1 MNRGELRNQFQ
12 ADLRKFRRST
22 IERKQMSTKTTFKRI
37 ALVAV
42 AALGL
47 GVLSV
52 APSSAATGTITLAS
66 VQSGTA
72 ALDSTANLGAETTTA
87 AIFSVQSLLTG
98 TDSITV
104 QFLATG
110 TNPTGSAV
118 NPVLTFLDSTSAQ
131 TGTLATNG
139 KIRAYSSATA
149 DSVTAGNTITESTA
163 ANNVLGAQFALYLD
177 STTTQT
183 RVAGTYNYLVI
194 AKGYNAGVINDAL
207 TTTLPVSITI
217 AAATSASKTPSAVK
231 SFANLSATSVAAGT
245 AKATSD
251 AVQSIE
257 ATTGTAAGYIFVG
270 VRNAV
275 DGYAAAQDSLTAV
288 VTGAGVVC
296 VSDGSVCGKSI
307 SKVSVTGDYQ
317 FVLKADGTAGAS
329 SVAVTSG
336 VLGVTYTKTLSYY
349 AKAAKTITA
358 SVFTPVLAVGTND
371 SAVVVTA
378 ADANGTA
385 WTGTPYIYAA
395 TAADALIGG
404 SATTP
409 KACVLSTDKTKAYCP
424 VTTIAAGTAS
434 FLVIDA
440 STIALATA
448 TSAAVSVTASAATA
462 ATVKIAFDKAT
473 YGPGEKA
480 VVTVTP
486 LDSAGKAIAATTGN
500 FLAAAL
506 TSNIAFVSA
515 GTTTTSLAAA
525 SVTTEAYAGTDKS
538 AGAQSFVIYMPA
550 SSGTV
555 TLTGKGG
562 SSLPLAGQVAVTASA
577 SVVNASVDAA
587 TDAAN
592 EATDAANAATDAAL
606 AAADAADAATA
617 AAQDA
622 SDAVAAL
629 SASVE
634 KLVASLKAQLT
645 SLTNLVIKIQK
656 KVKA

>member
-1 MNRGELRNQFQ
+1 
-12 ADLRKFRRST
+12 
-22 IERKQMSTKTTFKRI
+22 MSTKTTFKRI

-52 APSSAATGTITLAS
+52 APSSAAVVSAS
-66 VQSGTA
+66 VTSTA
-72 ALDSTANLGAETTTA
+72 AGANSIIGTTTGVSSDSTTSASFLVT
-87 AIFSVQSLLTG
+87 SLLGSTN
-98 TDSITV
+98 DSLSVVFVVKSEPADSTV
-104 QFLATG
+104 VPRM
-110 TNPTGSAV
+110 N
-118 NPVLTFLDSTSAQ
+118 FLDTATTSSKAVVAK
-131 TGTLATNG
+131 TLGTPVSQNVIT
-139 KIRAYSSATA
+139 
-149 DSVTAGNTITESTA
+149 DSVTAGTPLWITAS
-163 ANNVLGAQFALYLD
+163 ANNSYANADFTIGLD
-177 STTTQT
+177 SATA
-183 RVAGTYNYLVI
+183 VAKAGTYTYTVVVS
-194 AKGYNAGVINDAL
+194 AYNGG
-207 TTTLPVSITI
+207 SGS
-217 AAATSASKTPSAVK
+217 AAATQYTTDVSIVVSASTDLSKTPSAVK
-231 SFANLSATSVAAGT
+231 SFANLSATSVSAGT

-251 AVQSIE
+251 AVQSIV
-257 ATTGTAAGYIFVG
+257 ATAGTAAGFIFVG
-270 VRNAV
+270 NRNSA
-275 DGYAAAQDSLTAV
+275 DGYTTAEDSLTAV

-296 VSDGSVCGKSI
+296 VSGGSVCGKSI
-307 SKVSVTGDYQ
+307 SKVAATGDYQ
-317 FVLKADGTAGAS
+317 FELKADGTAGVS
-329 SVAVTSG
+329 TVAVTSG

-358 SVFTPVLAVGTND
+358 SALTPILTVGTND

-378 ADANGTA
+378 VDANGTA

-409 KACVLSTDKTKAYCP
+409 AACVLSTDKSKAYCP
-424 VTTIAAGTAS
+424 VTTKTAGTAN
-434 FLVIDA
+434 LKVIDA

-448 TSAAVSVTASAATA
+448 TADVKVTASSATA
-462 ATVKIAFDKAT
+462 ATVKVAFDKAT
-473 YGPGEKA
+473 YAPGEKA

-486 LDSAGKAIAATTGN
+486 LDASGNAIAASTGN
-500 FLAAAL
+500 YLAAAL
-506 TSNIAFVSA
+506 TSNVAIVS
-515 GTTTTSLAAA
+515 GGNTVTSLAAA

-538 AGAQSFVIYMPA
+538 AGSQSFVIYMPLA
-550 SSGTV
+550 SGTV

-577 SVVNASVDAA
+577 DVVNSSVDAA

-629 SASVE
+629 SASVS
-634 KLVASLKAQLT
+634 KLISSLRAQIT

-656 KVKA
+656 KVRA

>member
-1 MNRGELRNQFQ
+1 
-12 ADLRKFRRST
+12 
-22 IERKQMSTKTTFKRI
+22 MSTKTTFKRI

-52 APSSAATGTITLAS
+52 APSSAAAGTITLAS

-72 ALDSTANLGAETTTA
+72 ALDSTANTGAETTTA
-87 AIFSVQSLLTG
+87 AQFTVTSLLTG
-98 TDSITV
+98 TDSVTV

-110 TNPTGSAV
+110 TNPTGSTV
-118 NPVLTFLDSTSAQ
+118 RPVLTFLDSASAQ

-139 KIRAYSSATA
+139 IIRAYSSATA
-149 DSVTAGNTITESTA
+149 DSVTAGTAIVESTA
-163 ANNVLGAQFALYLD
+163 ANNVLSATFALYLD
-177 STTTQT
+177 STTAQT
-183 RVAGTYNYLVI
+183 RKAGTYTYLVI
-194 AKGYNAGVINDAL
+194 AKGYSGGVINDAL
-207 TTTLPVSITI
+207 TVTLPVSITI
-217 AAATSASKTPSAVK
+217 AAAASAATTPSAVK
-231 SFANLSATSVAAGT
+231 SFANLSATSISAGT

-257 ATTGTAAGYIFVG
+257 ATVGTAAGYIFVG

-296 VSDGSVCGKSI
+296 ISGGTVCGKSI

-317 FVLKADGTAGAS
+317 FELKADGTAGTS

-358 SVFTPVLAVGTND
+358 SAFTPVLVVGTND

-378 ADANGTA
+378 VDANGTA

-440 STIALATA
+440 ATIATATA
-448 TSAAVSVTASAATA
+448 TSAAVSVTASSATA
-462 ATVKIAFDKAT
+462 ATVKVAFDKAT
-473 YGPGEKA
+473 YAPGEKA

-486 LDSAGKAIAATTGN
+486 LDSTGKAIAASTGN
-500 FLAAAL
+500 YLAAAL
-506 TSNIAFVSA
+506 TSNAAFVSA

-538 AGAQSFVIYMPA
+538 AGSQSFVIYMPQA
-550 SSGTV
+550 SGTL
-555 TLTGKGG
+555 TLSGKGG
-562 SSLPLAGQVAVTASA
+562 SSLPLAGQVVVTASA
-577 SVVNASVDAA
+577 DVVNASVDAA